1 MSRPKLEVAG
11 VFRRH
16 GAAWRAANKAHLSL
30 AQRRIM
36 TAIEVCR
43 AKDEAETINAQ
54 RNTPKGGLLFRDNQD
69 ALVSRPATE
78 QFDENY
84 QSPNF
89 TDVQLDTIAY
99 VVSALR
105 QETRDERDQALAPL
119 EREIAY
125 LKGQLDAVLRM
136 GGISPAKPRE
146 SKSGGSVIDLPNWR
160 RRDVA

>member
-1 MSRPKLEVAG
+1 MRDENNRLCRDFDDWIA
-11 VFRRH
+11 
-16 GAAWRAANKAHLSL
+16 
-30 AQRRIM
+30 
-36 TAIEVCR
+36 R

-69 ALVSRPATE
+69 ALVSRPATG

>member
-1 MSRPKLEVAG
+1 MRDENNRLCRDFDDWIA
-11 VFRRH
+11 
-16 GAAWRAANKAHLSL
+16 
-30 AQRRIM
+30 
-36 TAIEVCR
+36 R

-146 SKSGGSVIDLPNWR
+146 STSGGSVIDLPNWR

>member
-1 MSRPKLEVAG
+1 MRDENNRLCRDFDDWIA
-11 VFRRH
+11 
-16 GAAWRAANKAHLSL
+16 
-30 AQRRIM
+30 
-36 TAIEVCR
+36 R

-105 QETRDERDQALAPL
+105 QETRDEREQALAPL

-125 LKGQLDAVLRM
+125 LKGQLDVLLKL
-136 GGISPAKPRE
+136 GGISPTRE
-146 SKSGGSVIDLPNWR
+146 SKSAGNIIDLPNWR

>member
-1 MSRPKLEVAG
+1 MRDENNRLCRDFDDWIA
-11 VFRRH
+11 
-16 GAAWRAANKAHLSL
+16 
-30 AQRRIM
+30 
-36 TAIEVCR
+36 R

-105 QETRDERDQALAPL
+105 QETRDEREQALAPL
-119 EREIAY
+119 EREIAF
-125 LKGQLDAVLRM
+125 LKGQLDVLLKL
-136 GGISPAKPRE
+136 GGISPTRE
-146 SKSGGSVIDLPNWR
+146 SKSAGNIIDLPNWR

>member
-1 MSRPKLEVAG
+1 MRDENNRLCRDFDDWIA
-11 VFRRH
+11 
-16 GAAWRAANKAHLSL
+16 
-30 AQRRIM
+30 
-36 TAIEVCR
+36 R

-105 QETRDERDQALAPL
+105 QETRDERD
-119 EREIAY
+119 
-125 LKGQLDAVLRM
+125 
-136 GGISPAKPRE
+136 
-146 SKSGGSVIDLPNWR
+146 
-160 RRDVA
+160 

>member
-1 MSRPKLEVAG
+1 MRDENNRLCRDFDDWIA
-11 VFRRH
+11 
-16 GAAWRAANKAHLSL
+16 
-30 AQRRIM
+30 
-36 TAIEVCR
+36 R

-136 GGISPAKPRE
+136 GGISPAKPRV

>member
-1 MSRPKLEVAG
+1 MRDENNRLCRDFDDWIA
-11 VFRRH
+11 
-16 GAAWRAANKAHLSL
+16 
-30 AQRRIM
+30 
-36 TAIEVCR
+36 R

-119 EREIAY
+119 EREIAD

>member
-1 MSRPKLEVAG
+1 MRDENNRLCRDFDDWIA
-11 VFRRH
+11 
-16 GAAWRAANKAHLSL
+16 
-30 AQRRIM
+30 
-36 TAIEVCR
+36 R

>member
-1 MSRPKLEVAG
+1 MRDENNRLCRDFDDWIA
-11 VFRRH
+11 
-16 GAAWRAANKAHLSL
+16 
-30 AQRRIM
+30 
-36 TAIEVCR
+36 R

-146 SKSGGSVIDLPNWR
+146 SKSGGSIIDLPNWR